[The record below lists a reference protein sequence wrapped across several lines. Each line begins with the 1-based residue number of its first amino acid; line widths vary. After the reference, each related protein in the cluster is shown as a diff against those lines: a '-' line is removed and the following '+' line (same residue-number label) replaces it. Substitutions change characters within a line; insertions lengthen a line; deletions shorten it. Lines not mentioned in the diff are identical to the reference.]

1 MKTERYTDM
10 NRQVI
15 LTSRPT
21 GVAQAD
27 NFAIVETP
35 HDPVGEG
42 QLRVRNQFLS
52 VEPAMRGWIA
62 DLGNYSAP
70 VAIGAVMRA
79 LAVGE
84 VVESKCD
91 DFAVGEI
98 IAGWFGWQDEAVVD
112 PAAIVRKVTETDLPH
127 SLSLGVL
134 GINGVTAHL
143 ALTDIGEP
151 VAGDT
156 VVVSTAAGAVGSAV
170 GQIAKIMG
178 CRTVGITGGSE
189 KVAQCTQTFG
199 YDAAMDYNAAGLGE
213 AIDAACPDGVN
224 VYFDNTAGQISDIV
238 YPCLALNA
246 RVVVCG
252 TASIPSWAPWPQ
264 GPRVERHLLVKRARM
279 QGFVIFDHM
288 DKYEA
293 SVATLANWVRSG
305 QLAYQEDVLDGLEA
319 CPDAL
324 AGLYR
329 GENKGKRIIKL

>member
-1 MKTERYTDM
+1 V

-21 GVAQAD
+21 GVAQAG
-27 NFAIVETP
+27 NFAIVEAALAP
-35 HDPVGEG
+35 LKAGE
-42 QLRVRNQFLS
+42 VRIRNSFLS

-62 DLGNYSAP
+62 DTGNYAAA
-70 VAIGAVMRA
+70 VAIGSVMRA

-84 VVESKCD
+84 ITETLND
-91 DFAVGEI
+91 DYSVGEI
-98 IAGWFGWQDEAVVD
+98 VTGWFGWQEQAAVD
-112 PAAIVRKVTETDLPH
+112 ASAIVRRVRETDLPH

-143 ALTDIGEP
+143 ALTTIGEP
-151 VAGDT
+151 KRDDIVL
-156 VVVSTAAGAVGSAV
+156 VSTAAGAVGSAV

-178 CRTVGITGGSE
+178 CHTVGIAGGPE
-189 KVAQCTQTFG
+189 KVAQCVDSFG
-199 YDAAMDYNAAGLGE
+199 YDAALDYKADGLEDAIAAT
-213 AIDAACPDGVN
+213 CPTGVN
-224 VYFDNTAGQISDIV
+224 VYFDNTAGRISDSV
-238 YPCLALNA
+238 YPHLAVNA

-252 TASIPSWAPWPQ
+252 TASIPSWTPWPS
-264 GPRVERHLLVKRARM
+264 GPRVERYLLVKRARM

-293 SVATLANWVRSG
+293 TVAQLATWVRSG
-305 QLAYQEDVLDGLEA
+305 QLHYVEDVLDGLEA